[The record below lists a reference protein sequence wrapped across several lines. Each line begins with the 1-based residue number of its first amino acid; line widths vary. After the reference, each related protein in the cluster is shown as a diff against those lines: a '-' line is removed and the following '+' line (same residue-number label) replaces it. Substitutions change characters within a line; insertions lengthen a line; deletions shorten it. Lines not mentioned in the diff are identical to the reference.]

1 MTEINI
7 QNLQHFLKELEKN
20 IIDMEDLFEQE
31 AIRLQKIHVAHNAM
45 HKLCKSW
52 LNQVEHQK

>member
-20 IIDMEDLFEQE
+20 IHDMDDLFQQE
-31 AIRLQKIHVAHNAM
+31 SIRLQRILVLHNTM

-52 LNQVEHQK
+52 LNQLQP